1 MSALKKR
8 YYQKIDEEIY
18 SATLDNGLS
27 LSIIKKKRFLEKA
40 AFLSINFGSIDNCYY
55 LDGELQTYPAGIAHF
70 LEHKLFED
78 EQGKDVTLDF
88 VKLGADVNA
97 FTTLDRTTYYFS
109 TLDNFEEA
117 LGLLLK
123 FTSGFTSSEKSVNHE
138 KKIIEQEINMYQD
151 DPDYRAYLGC
161 LQNLYPNTILGQDIA
176 GNNESIEKI
185 TVEDLKNNFD
195 CFYRPENCHLVL
207 VGDFDVDDVY
217 TFVNERQRRL
227 TELKTIVEKEKK
239 LIEAEIKKRDNLQ
252 MEVSIAKLAVG
263 FKSDTFSDSRM
274 RENLLVQ
281 LLFNL
286 LFGWTSPYYQNWY
299 SEGKIDESVSIEY
312 EVSNR
317 YSFVIIT
324 MDTVEPIKMSS
335 LIRQVMTSADKK
347 RLLTEEALDLQ
358 KKALYGE
365 FLRSLDNIQGLGN
378 QYLTFLD
385 NDDNDKTYFDLGQE
399 LMSITS
405 KELKDFLNHYLSN
418 MVITDFVVF
427 PK

>member
-27 LSIIKKKRFLEKA
+27 LSIIKKKGFLEKA

-263 FKSDTFSDSRM
+263 FKSATFSDSRM

-365 FLRSLDNIQGLGN
+365 FLRSLDNIQNLGS
-378 QYLTFLD
+378 QYLAYS
-385 NDDNDKTYFDLGQE
+385 DDGKTYFDFGQE

-405 KELKDFLNHYLSN
+405 KDLKDFFNHYLSN
-418 MVITDFVVF
+418 LVITDFVVF

>member
-27 LSIIKKKRFLEKA
+27 LSIIKKKGFLEKA

-252 MEVSIAKLAVG
+252 MEVSISKLAVG
-263 FKSDTFSDSRM
+263 FKSATFSDSRM

-324 MDTVEPIKMSS
+324 MDTIEPIKMSS

-378 QYLTFLD
+378 QYLVFL
-385 NDDNDKTYFDLGQE
+385 DNDKTYFDLGQE

>member
-8 YYQKIDEEIY
+8 YYQRIDEEIY

-27 LSIIKKKRFLEKA
+27 LSIIKKKGFLEKA

-195 CFYRPENCHLVL
+195 CFYRSENCHLVL

-217 TFVNERQRRL
+217 TFVNERQRTL

-252 MEVSIAKLAVG
+252 MEVSISKLAVG
-263 FKSDTFSDSRM
+263 FKSATFSDSRM

-324 MDTVEPIKMSS
+324 MDTIEPIKMSS

-378 QYLTFLD
+378 QYLVFL
-385 NDDNDKTYFDLGQE
+385 DNDKTYFDLGQE

>member
-18 SATLDNGLS
+18 SVTLDNGLS
-27 LSIIKKKRFLEKA
+27 LSIIKKRGFLEKA

-109 TLDNFEEA
+109 TLDNFEES
-117 LGLLLK
+117 LDLLLK
-123 FTSGFTSSEKSVNHE
+123 FTSRFTSSEKSVNHE

-176 GNNESIEKI
+176 GSNESIEKI

-207 VGDFDVDDVY
+207 VGDFDVDEIY
-217 TFVNERQRRL
+217 TFVNERQQRL

-239 LIEAEIKKRDNLQ
+239 IIEAEVKKRDNLQ
-252 MEVSIAKLAVG
+252 MEVSISKLAVG
-263 FKSDTFSDSRM
+263 FKSAIFSDNRM

-385 NDDNDKTYFDLGQE
+385 NDKTYFDLGQE

-405 KELKDFLNHYLSN
+405 KELKDFLNYYLSN